1 MGKKQIS
8 REQRR
13 RQRTISIVLICV
25 LIVTA
30 AVIPLRMLLTG
41 EQQISDYFY
50 IQLYNSDDQVVSKY
64 KVILTGMF
72 SGLSSRITD
81 VAVNYES
88 GDKCETS
95 YSVDGNSVL
104 VTVTHPTEGYLEKT
118 LILNANG
125 TFSGY

>member
-1 MGKKQIS
+1 MGKKRIS

-25 LIVTA
+25 LIVAA

-41 EQQISDYFY
+41 EQQTFDYFY

-64 KVILTGMF
+64 KVTLTGMF

-95 YSVDGNSVL
+95 YSVDGNKVL

>member
-1 MGKKQIS
+1 M
-8 REQRR
+8 
-13 RQRTISIVLICV
+13 ICV

-30 AVIPLRMLLTG
+30 VVIPLQMLLAE
-41 EQQISDYFY
+41 EQQTSDYFY

-64 KVILTGMF
+64 KVTLTGMF

-81 VAVNYES
+81 VEVNYES

-95 YSVDGNSVL
+95 YSVDGNRVV

-118 LILNANG
+118 LVLNVNG

>member
-1 MGKKQIS
+1 M
-8 REQRR
+8 
-13 RQRTISIVLICV
+13 IVA
-25 LIVTA
+25 A

-41 EQQISDYFY
+41 EQQTFDYFY

-64 KVILTGMF
+64 KVTLTGMF

-95 YSVDGNSVL
+95 YSVDGNKVL

>member
-1 MGKKQIS
+1 MGKRRIS

-30 AVIPLRMLLTG
+30 AVIPLRMLLAE
-41 EQQISDYFY
+41 EQQTSDYFY

-64 KVILTGMF
+64 KVTLTGMF

-81 VAVNYES
+81 VKVNYES

>member
-1 MGKKQIS
+1 
-8 REQRR
+8 
-13 RQRTISIVLICV
+13 
-25 LIVTA
+25 
-30 AVIPLRMLLTG
+30 MLLTG
-41 EQQISDYFY
+41 EQQTFDYFY

-64 KVILTGMF
+64 KVTLTGMF

-95 YSVDGNSVL
+95 YSVDGNKVL

-118 LILNANG
+118 LILN
-125 TFSGY
+125 TLV